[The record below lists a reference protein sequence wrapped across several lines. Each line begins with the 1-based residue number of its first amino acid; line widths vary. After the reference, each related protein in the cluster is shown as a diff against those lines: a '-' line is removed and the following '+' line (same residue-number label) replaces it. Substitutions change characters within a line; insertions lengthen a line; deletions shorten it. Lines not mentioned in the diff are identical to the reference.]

1 MDRLVGCVQKEEGVV
16 IQDGWPGYNL
26 ELFNYPEHYRGD
38 IESVLIPHG
47 VIMNRIECLARDI
60 LEDIGHHTLMVLC
73 VLKGGY
79 KFCSDLVDSIK
90 SQSRSTN
97 RQLTTRV
104 EFIRLK
110 SYLVRAT
117 LANLSETPSL
127 TLCFHSMVA
136 TLLETPT
143 LTLYFHSLMANLS
156 ETPTVIVC
164 FHSLTGQFIRN
175 TYCNLILPLTNGQIR
190 IVISIDRFNEENN
203 NKATAHVCSFNASG
217 GAIFKYTAVKMRAH
231 ISLPNTEQTRY
242 SVSKK

>member
-1 MDRLVGCVQKEEGVV
+1 IENALL

-156 ETPTVIVC
+156 ETPTVIV
-164 FHSLTGQFIRN
+164 
-175 TYCNLILPLTNGQIR
+175 Y
-190 IVISIDRFNEENN
+190 RFNEENN

>member
-1 MDRLVGCVQKEEGVV
+1 ILL

-127 TLCFHSMVA
+127 TLHIYETFGLEMQYLLSKLMLCFSS
-136 TLLETPT
+136 
-143 LTLYFHSLMANLS
+143 SL
-156 ETPTVIVC
+156 
-164 FHSLTGQFIRN
+164 
-175 TYCNLILPLTNGQIR
+175 GQIR